1 MIISSILFVALLTII
16 YAIPATVKTSSPL
29 EFVIAIVIAEII
41 YLLVYLRTRKKSA
54 SDIITVLYAFFIIWE
69 LVTKLGM
76 AHPVLVPPP
85 ENVFY
90 IFYDNWKDMLDGFIS
105 SMGILLQGIIYAMAL
120 GIFGGL
126 LIGYVPRLRDTL
138 LPITRVIAS
147 IPPLV
152 YTPYVVAAMPSFH
165 SASIFI
171 IFSAVFW
178 PNIMSMIARVGSVDH
193 KIIDSAKAMN
203 VSLPTMLFKII
214 LPYSLPDVIG
224 RLAASLTSAMLCLTG
239 AEMLGASAGLGYFV
253 KKFSDYADYTRV
265 IAGIILIAIVVTILN
280 ILVMKLQKK
289 VIKWKY

>member
-105 SMGILLQGIIYAMAL
+105 SMGILLQGIIYAMVL

-171 IFSAVFW
+171 IFSVVFW

-224 RLAASLTSAMLCLTG
+224 RLATSLTSAMLCLTG